1 MQISPRIP
9 PAGPVMETFAAPSS
23 KTMHPS
29 ASPNPNCGLT
39 HFPTLVA
46 EVTTRVMEQSVWS
59 PACSPLLS
67 VAVKVITYVPASAAV
82 GVQEKVLLTGLPL
95 VGKRGVMVAPAGNPA
110 TFKVTLCPGSG
121 SDAWTVKLR
130 VVPTFT
136 GVGVGAPHT
145 GADEGLLKTG
155 GLPPATRTS

>member
-1 MQISPRIP
+1 MVTVPWLLLENFVPVARLIVPVTNSSPDIARLALGPMQISPRIP

-46 EVTTRVMEQSVWS
+46 EVTTRVMEQSVCS

-67 VAVKVITYVPASAAV
+67 VAVNVFTYVPTSAAV
-82 GVQEKVLLTGLPL
+82 GVQEKVLLTGLPGLPL
-95 VGKRGVMVAPAGNPA
+95 VGKRGVMVAPA
-110 TFKVTLCPGSG
+110 
-121 SDAWTVKLR
+121 
-130 VVPTFT
+130 
-136 GVGVGAPHT
+136 
-145 GADEGLLKTG
+145 
-155 GLPPATRTS
+155 